1 MHTPRWLIF
10 LYSLILIVGI
20 IFALPNLFSD
30 EHLKSPY
37 LSWLP
42 DTRVTLGLDL
52 QGGSSLTLQVNK
64 DDLKKE
70 QLKIALNTVRKALRD
85 AQIQPASNRVLGD
98 AVVITLKNDTD
109 KATAMEAIKKVT
121 TPVAVGTM
129 GGSTPDLAIEEQ
141 PNGIRV
147 SLTNAAIEN
156 RLAGAVE
163 QSLEIVRNRV
173 DEVGVAEPS
182 IQKVQD
188 DRIEVQLPGYDNP
201 EELKQL
207 LGETAKLTFHL
218 MPENVDLNNL
228 PFGVEA
234 LDLATP
240 QERSQYPGGK
250 VPVYSQVS
258 LDGGMLTDAKVRYD
272 ENGKPVISF
281 SLNSTGAT
289 IFRDITRQNIGKP
302 FAIVLDNKVL
312 MAPTINGVIPNGQ
325 GQITGS
331 WDYKY
336 ASTLA
341 AQLRAGALPVPLT
354 VIEQRVVGPD
364 LGADAI
370 RMGVFT
376 GIIGFILVAV
386 FIFLLYGLWGIIA
399 DVALALHTI
408 LTFSALSFLGAT
420 LTLPG
425 IAGIILG
432 IGIAVDANILI
443 NERIR
448 EETRNGF
455 GAKAALDRGFKHAFA
470 TIVDANVTAVIA
482 MLLLYWQG
490 TGPVRGF
497 AVTMLLGIIISMF
510 TDITI
515 VRIMMA
521 WVVKKWKITTLHIQ
535 PFLNFIPQHTNFH
548 FMNARY
554 LGIGTSIVLSIASII
569 LFIKPGLNYGID
581 FLGGSTVTISTQQPA
596 EISKLRSEVS
606 NLNLGET
613 TIQSIS
619 NDGRGYAIRI
629 QRQPG
634 GEEDQTHARLA
645 VINKVKQ
652 LYSDVKIESESTVG
666 PKVSGELAH
675 KGAVAVI
682 CAALAM
688 AAYIWWRFEWF
699 FAVGALVTLILDT
712 TKMVG
717 VFVLFQ
723 FDFNLTAIAALLT
736 IVGYSINDK
745 VVVYDRMRENL
756 RLYKKMSLRE
766 VIDLSINQVLVRCIF
781 TSATTVLSMLPM
793 AIWGGSAVHN
803 FALPIVIGIVIAT
816 SSSIFIAAPV
826 LLFLGDWWHKHHK
839 GRDKDIVSKKPAVEK
854 S

>member
-1 MHTPRWLIF
+1 MYTPRWLIY
-10 LYSLILIVGI
+10 LYSLILLVGV
-20 IFALPNLFSD
+20 IFALPNLFTD
-30 EHLKSPY
+30 EHLQSPY
-37 LSWLP
+37 LKWLP

-64 DDLKKE
+64 EDLKKE
-70 QLKIALNTVRKALRD
+70 QLKIALNSVRKALRE
-85 AQIQPASNRVLGD
+85 AKIQPTGSRVLGD
-98 AVVITLKNDTD
+98 AVAVTFKNDED
-109 KATAMEAIKKVT
+109 KAAAVEAVKKLI
-121 TPVAVGTM
+121 TPVALGQM
-129 GGSTPDLAIEEQ
+129 GGSAPDLAIEEQ

-147 SLTNAAIEN
+147 SLTEAAIQN
-156 RLAGAVE
+156 RLSGAIE
-163 QSLEIVRNRV
+163 QSLEIIRNRV

-182 IQKVQD
+182 IQKIQD

-218 MPENVDLNNL
+218 MPENIDASNP
-228 PFGVEA
+228 PFGVEV
-234 LDLATP
+234 LDLANP
-240 QERSQYPGGK
+240 QESSMYPGGK

-258 LDGGMLTDAKVRYD
+258 LDGSMLTDARVSYD
-272 ENGKPVISF
+272 QNSQPIISF

-289 IFRDITRQNIGKP
+289 IFRDITRQNVGKP

-376 GIIGFILVAV
+376 GIVGFILVAV

-408 LTFSALSFLGAT
+408 LTFSALSLIGAT

-448 EETRNGF
+448 EESRNGF
-455 GAKAALDRGFKHAFA
+455 GAMAALDRGFKHAFA

-482 MLLLYWQG
+482 VALLYWQG

-535 PFLNFIPQHTNFH
+535 PFLNFIPQHTNFR
-548 FMNARY
+548 FMNARF
-554 LGIGTSIVLSIASII
+554 LGIGTSIVLSIASIF
-569 LFIKPGLNYGID
+569 LFMKPGLNYGID
-581 FLGGSTVTISTQQPA
+581 FLGGSTVSISTQQPA
-596 EISKLRSEVS
+596 KIGELRTEVS
-606 NLNLGET
+606 ALNLGET

-619 NDGRGYAIRI
+619 NDGRGYTIRI
-629 QRQPG
+629 QRQNG
-634 GEEDQTHARLA
+634 DEEEQTQARLS
-645 VINKVKQ
+645 VINKVKE
-652 LYSDVKIESESTVG
+652 LYPDVKIESESTVG

-675 KGAVAVI
+675 KGTVAVI

-688 AAYIWWRFEWF
+688 SIYIWWRFEWF
-699 FAVGALVTLILDT
+699 FAIGALVTLILDT
-712 TKMVG
+712 TKMIG
-717 VFVLFQ
+717 IFALFQ

-756 RLYKKMSLRE
+756 RLYKKMPLRQ

-781 TSATTVLSMLPM
+781 TSTTTVLAMLPM

-803 FALPIVIGIVIAT
+803 FAVPIVIGVVIAT

-826 LLFLGDWWHKHHK
+826 LLFLGDWWHKHHH
-839 GRDKDIVSKKPAVEK
+839 GRNKEMVTDKS